1 MKVLRTL
8 ASFKRIKAPVVTLGN
23 FDGIHLGHQSIFKRL
38 KARGSKLGCPSV
50 VYTFDPHPLK
60 VVVPGKG
67 PPLILDMEEKIELI
81 KGFGIDYLV
90 LARFTEQFAA
100 KHPGEFVGEVL
111 VDGLKAAEVLVGR
124 NFSFGKGRAGNVR
137 YLKTLSSTFGFH
149 VEVVPPVK
157 RSGAVVSSSR
167 IRAMVL
173 SGDLRRAASL
183 LGRPFSIKG
192 RVAKGSRIGRSIGFP
207 TANLKVL
214 SELVPSN
221 GVYAA
226 RVKLGRKGHNA
237 LVNIGMAPTVKR
249 GARCV
254 EVHLL
259 DFKANIYGRR
269 MEVAFLKRLRDEA
282 RFTTTGALA
291 RQIKKD
297 ITRAKRVFC
306 RK

>member
-8 ASFKRIKAPVVTLGN
+8 ASFKRIKPPVVTLGN

-38 KARGSKLGCPSV
+38 KERARKLRCPSV

-60 VVVPGKG
+60 VVGSGKS
-67 PPLILDMEEKIELI
+67 PPLILDMEDKIELI
-81 KGFGIDYLV
+81 ESFGIDYLV
-90 LARFTEQFAA
+90 LARFTEAFAA
-100 KHPGEFVGEVL
+100 KHPAEFVGEVL

-137 YLKTLSSTFGFH
+137 YLKTLSGEYGFH

-167 IRAMVL
+167 VRAMVL
-173 SGDLRRAASL
+173 GGDLRRAGAL
-183 LGRPFSIKG
+183 LGRPLSIKG
-192 RVAKGSRIGRSIGFP
+192 RVAKGSRIGQSIGFP
-207 TANLKVL
+207 TANLEVS

-226 RVKLGRKGHNA
+226 RVKLGRKAHNA
-237 LVNIGMAPTVKR
+237 LVNIGVAPTVKR

-269 MEVAFLKRLRDEA
+269 MEVAFLKRLRDET
-282 RFTTTGALA
+282 RFATKEALA
-291 RQIKKD
+291 CQIKKD
-297 ITRAKRVFC
+297 VGKAKKVFASG
-306 RK
+306 

>member
-1 MKVLRTL
+1 M
-8 ASFKRIKAPVVTLGN
+8 KAPVVTLGN

-38 KARGSKLGCPSV
+38 KARARKLRCPSG

-60 VVVPGKG
+60 VVGPGKS
-67 PPLILDMEEKIELI
+67 PPLILDMEDKIEFI
-81 KGFGIDYLV
+81 ESFGMDYLV

-100 KHPGEFVGEVL
+100 KHPDEFVGEVL

-137 YLKTLSSTFGFH
+137 YLKTLASTFGFH
-149 VEVVPPVK
+149 VDVVPPVK

-167 IRAMVL
+167 VRAMVL
-173 SGDLRRAASL
+173 DGDLRRAGAL

-192 RVAKGSRIGRSIGFP
+192 RVAKGSRIGQSIGFP
-207 TANLKVL
+207 TANLEVL

-226 RVKLGRKGHNA
+226 RVKLGRTTHNA
-237 LVNIGMAPTVKR
+237 LVNIGVAPTVKR
-249 GARCV
+249 GSKCV

-259 DFKANIYGRR
+259 DFRASIYGRR

-282 RFTTTGALA
+282 RFATTGALA

-297 ITRAKRVFC
+297 LARAKRLFTSG
-306 RK
+306 